1 MGLLSRDK
9 SDYRI
14 TSDLARPHRAPS
26 LFLSFSFSSPLPSPA
41 RLRLTMVK
49 AVVLG
54 AAGLYSSSYN
64 AVLKLTQYEGGIG
77 QPLAL
82 LLKTNPLVTE
92 VIDFSNNL
100 APQTQTH

>member
-1 MGLLSRDK
+1 
-9 SDYRI
+9 
-14 TSDLARPHRAPS
+14 
-26 LFLSFSFSSPLPSPA
+26 
-41 RLRLTMVK
+41 MVK

-64 AVLKLTQYEGGIG
+64 VVPKLTQYEGGIG

-92 VIDFSNNL
+92 VADSSNDV
-100 APQTQTH
+100 APQTH